1 MSRSRSASATTSL
14 PKPAALVPD
23 GIGRSTAAVS
33 SLLTSISRVSGGSTS
48 RVDMEYF
55 QMIGMDTGR
64 SGDASSPSPLVGE
77 GRGGGS
83 GSCGMIVPHSPTPT
97 PNPSPQGGGE

>member
-48 RVDMEYF
+48 RVDMGYF
-55 QMIGMDTGR
+55 QADEDGTERSTARSPPLQGMAIAFGQALHL
-64 SGDASSPSPLVGE
+64 SMQA
-77 GRGGGS
+77 GRGSRGAG
-83 GSCGMIVPHSPTPT
+83 
-97 PNPSPQGGGE
+97 PNAI